1 MDTKKYLELC
11 ERAETGEK
19 VSKDDWDMDYI
30 IDTVME
36 LVDEYDFDWD
46 KQVLVPQDDKLL
58 DDMFAAAKKMILT
71 TGVYNM
77 STGRIIRFTEEEID
91 EGIRNMKTE
100 LVMGEGKDAY
110 TLTARMI
117 EDTKEP
123 AIWAGKSGLP
133 YAGASVL
140 PDREECGAG
149 ACH

>member
-77 STGRIIRFTEEEID
+77 STGRIIRLRRRRSTR
-91 EGIRNMKTE
+91 GSAT
-100 LVMGEGKDAY
+100 
-110 TLTARMI
+110 
-117 EDTKEP
+117 
-123 AIWAGKSGLP
+123 
-133 YAGASVL
+133 
-140 PDREECGAG
+140 
-149 ACH
+149 